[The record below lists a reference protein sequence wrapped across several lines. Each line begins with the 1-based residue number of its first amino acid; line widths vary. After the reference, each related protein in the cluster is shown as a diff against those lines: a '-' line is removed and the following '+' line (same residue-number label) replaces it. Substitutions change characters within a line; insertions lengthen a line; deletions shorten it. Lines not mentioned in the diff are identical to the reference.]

1 MVTVRRYFCKKIKK
15 LFMKKL
21 LLLTSIF
28 VAGICKSFA
37 YTTVIVKDS
46 ISADA
51 HWTCDKQYQLQG
63 YVYVT
68 SGATLTIDR
77 GVIIKGDKD
86 TKGALIVERGAKIM
100 AMGTATSPV
109 VFTSNQP
116 AGTRTYG
123 DWGGVILCGKS
134 NVNWNAGEAQVEG
147 GPRSFYGGTDPHD
160 NSGEM
165 HYVRIEFA
173 GIAFSPNN
181 EVNGL
186 TFCGVGD
193 ATKIDHIQ
201 VSYSGD
207 DAIEWFGGTVN
218 AKYLVTFR
226 TWDDDFDT
234 DCGFQGKVQFGAIV
248 RDNVADLSGSKGFE
262 SDSYQSGTYSGIPW
276 DGSKATRPIFS
287 NITAIG
293 PVVNPGSTGTDP
305 NFVAGAHIRRGSS
318 ISILN
323 SVFAGWPAGLLIDES
338 SSAYGST
345 VANINSSELQF
356 RNNIICGISN
366 LSFPKEVVFV
376 KDGARSLTPTT
387 ANADTTAT
395 GTDWMTLSG
404 FIGPWT
410 FLKNPSFGNKT
421 YATEQASIFLGNPFN
436 LTNPNLV
443 PNSTSP
449 IVYSSTY
456 FTSWGTGV
464 NDVFNP
470 ALPISY
476 DTTSP
481 ATYNVPGVPPNFTT
495 TKASDAF
502 FTPVN
507 YVGAFAGTG
516 ATSDNWMKG
525 WCEFNPNYAYYDTI
539 CYVAPPIDTDTV
551 TSVRYVNS
559 GYNGDKVYP
568 NPATNMATLQLEL
581 KQTGFVKVE
590 VMDITGKMVKEVF
603 NGKAASGIQSF
614 NFDIRDLT
622 NGVYIISVNADN
634 RQKAFRFTVAR

>member
-1 MVTVRRYFCKKIKK
+1 
-15 LFMKKL
+15 MKKVL
-21 LLLTSIF
+21 LLASIF
-28 VAGICKSFA
+28 LAAICRSSA

-68 SGATLTIDR
+68 AGATLTIDP
-77 GVIIKGDKD
+77 GVIIRGDKD
-86 TKGALIVERGAKIM
+86 TKGALIIERGAKIK
-100 AMGTATSPV
+100 AMGTVTSPI

-134 NVNWNAGEAQVEG
+134 PVNWNAGQAQVEG
-147 GPRSFYGGTDPHD
+147 GPRSFYGGTDPAD

-186 TFCGVGD
+186 TFCGVGSG
-193 ATKIDHIQ
+193 TSIDHIQ

-234 DCGFQGKVQFGAIV
+234 DCGYQGKNQFCAAI
-248 RDNVADLSGSKGFE
+248 RDNLGDQSGSKGFE

-276 DGSKATRPIFS
+276 DPTKITKPIFS
-287 NITAIG
+287 NCTVIG
-293 PVVNPGSTGTDP
+293 PVVNPGSTTTDP
-305 NFVAGAHIRRGSS
+305 NFVSAAHIRRGSS

-323 SVFAGWPAGLLIDES
+323 SVIAGWPAGLLIDES
-338 SSAYGST
+338 SASYGST
-345 VANINSSELQF
+345 VSNTTGELQF
-356 RNNIICGISN
+356 RNNIVCGISN
-366 LSFPKEVVFV
+366 IGGFNKDAVFV

-387 ANADTTAT
+387 ANGDTTAT
-395 GTDWMTLSG
+395 GTDWSVLSG
-404 FIGPWT
+404 APNLGPQS
-410 FLKNPSFGNKT
+410 FLRNPAYGNKT
-421 YATEQASIFLGNPFN
+421 YSTEQSSVFLGNPFN
-436 LTNPNLV
+436 LSNPNLV

-449 IVYSSTY
+449 ICYSSTH

-470 ALPISY
+470 LAPISY

-495 TKASDAF
+495 TKANDSW
-502 FTPVN
+502 FTVTN
-507 YVGAFAGTG
+507 YIGAFAGTG
-516 ATSDNWMKG
+516 ATSDNWMRG
-525 WCEFNPNYAYYDTI
+525 WCEFDPNNAFYDTI
-539 CYVAPPIDTDTV
+539 CYVAPPVDTSHTAV
-551 TSVRYVNS
+551 HNVASSVN
-559 GYNGDKVYP
+559 NDKVYP
-568 NPATNMATLQLEL
+568 NPTNGKATLQLEF
-581 KQTGFVKVE
+581 TSMTIAKVI
-590 VMDITGKMVKEVF
+590 VMDMTGKEVKEIF
-603 NGKAASGIQSF
+603 NGKVGSGIQLF
-614 NFDIRDLT
+614 NFDTNDLASGT
-622 NGVYIISVNADN
+622 YIISINAEKK
-634 RQKAFRFTVAR
+634 QKALRFTVTK